1 MVSYKSGI
9 REGLRKI
16 EWRSSKIMTLARL
29 GKCTEICEV
38 YRAGRNWKRCDLG
51 AMASIAGR
59 DPPGWLVCEQVHS
72 HVRIGSRKWKQADNP
87 DETPGNVRIEMG
99 SPVIAPRIGTIYA

>member
-1 MVSYKSGI
+1 MASSNEGQRCSDLPKKKKGKKGGGWGGAMVSYKSGI

-72 HVRIGSRKWKQADNP
+72 HVRIGSRKWKQ
-87 DETPGNVRIEMG
+87 
-99 SPVIAPRIGTIYA
+99 